1 MDRGKTRAFW
11 IYLSGALIALA
22 ALSVLIA
29 SGTTVTWP
37 EDGMSL
43 QLSSGR
49 VLSVLPGGPAEQA
62 GLMPG
67 DMVIRADGR
76 DLADSR
82 FYRGRQAGDTV
93 WLTVLQGGE
102 VSDVPLTLI
111 SPSTVD
117 RFWRLI
123 PGLVAASFWGAGVAM
138 LVLRPRD
145 ETCRAFFHL
154 AYVVALTLAAGQLST
169 FNVSWGN
176 HLFVG
181 TLAVL
186 PPLLVH
192 AYSRLVAPDLPR
204 IRMLLPW
211 LSGTSAL
218 FLLPDLA
225 LLVLFGRHAHT
236 VPVWLVWRRTL
247 LLYLGASTLCVI
259 IGMVYAYATTRQ
271 GPVRRRLRVVA
282 CAVVVGFLPL
292 VLLSLLPEIL
302 WGTSSG
308 VPFQFT
314 FPFLLFLPFAHVYV
328 ITRYDLRLLDRVINR
343 SLVVFTLGLVW
354 GGVYLALTAIGLRLL
369 RDAPLLYP
377 VVGLVTTV
385 IMALLLTPLRAR
397 IQQSVDRLFYG
408 GWYDYRR
415 VIVEVSR
422 ALSGVV
428 SREALGEHLVLPVV
442 NGLRLRGAALYL
454 HCGDTGEFRRIA
466 QHGLDLPDEAVDL
479 QPVEDGAEADV
490 VPAPAGWQQRGVAWV
505 LALRRREAEPVGW
518 LLLGGKREDDF
529 FEGADGGILQTLQEQ
544 ATLAAENVLLFED
557 LQQTAR
563 ALEAAQQRLLSAR
576 EEERRLLAW
585 ELHDGP
591 LQDLIALSYT
601 LYNSRRAARDCA
613 PEIGQRLDAARL
625 EALRIK
631 NVLREVCR
639 DLRSD
644 LLDLLGLGAALRHHV
659 HDLIRSHEV
668 IIYLD
673 LPPGHIELP
682 DAVEIAL
689 FRICQEA
696 LANAVAHA
704 RVREVWVCL
713 GLDEDTYDLG
723 IWDHGQGFTVPPR
736 LEALALQGHFGL
748 MTMRERATAVGA
760 QFEVCARPGHGTQ
773 IRVWGSVHQAHE
785 GSASPNTLER
795 SRI

>member
-1 MDRGKTRAFW
+1 M
-11 IYLSGALIALA
+11 LA
-22 ALSVLIA
+22 
-29 SGTTVTWP
+29 
-37 EDGMSL
+37 
-43 QLSSGR
+43 
-49 VLSVLPGGPAEQA
+49 
-62 GLMPG
+62 
-67 DMVIRADGR
+67 
-76 DLADSR
+76 
-82 FYRGRQAGDTV
+82 
-93 WLTVLQGGE
+93 
-102 VSDVPLTLI
+102 
-111 SPSTVD
+111 
-117 RFWRLI
+117 
-123 PGLVAASFWGAGVAM
+123 
-138 LVLRPRD
+138 LRPRD
-145 ETCRAFFHL
+145 ETCQAFFHL
-154 AYVVALTLAAGQLST
+154 GYVVTLTLAAGQLST
-169 FNVSWGN
+169 FNVTWGN
-176 HLFVG
+176 HLFVT

-186 PPLLVH
+186 PPLLVR
-192 AYSRLVAPDLPR
+192 AYGRLVAPDLPQ

-218 FLLPDLA
+218 LLLPDLA

-236 VPVWLVWRRTL
+236 VPVWSVWRQVL
-247 LLYLGASTLCVI
+247 LLYLGVSTLCVI
-259 IGMVYAYATTRQ
+259 IGMIYAYATTRQ
-271 GPVRRRLRVVA
+271 ATVRRRLRGVA
-282 CAVVVGFLPL
+282 FAVVVGFLPL

-314 FPFLLFLPFAHVYV
+314 FPFLLFLPLAHVYV
-328 ITRYDLRLLDRVINR
+328 ITRYDLRPFDRVVNR
-343 SLVVFTLGLVW
+343 SLVVFLLGLVW
-354 GGVYLALTAIGLRLL
+354 SGVYLALTAIGLRLL
-369 RDAPLLYP
+369 CDAPLLYP
-377 VVGLVTTV
+377 VVGLMTTV

-397 IQQSVDRLFYG
+397 IQQGVARLFYG
-408 GWYDYRR
+408 GWYDYRL
-415 VIVEVSR
+415 VIAEVSR
-422 ALSGVV
+422 ALSAVV

-454 HCGDTGEFRRIA
+454 RSAETDEFRRVA

-479 QPVEDGAEADV
+479 QPVEDRAEADV
-490 VPAPAGWQQRGVAWV
+490 APAPEGWQQQGVAWA
-505 LALRRREAEPVGW
+505 LALRRREAAPVGW

-529 FEGADGGILQTLQEQ
+529 FEDADGGILQTLQEQ

-563 ALEAAQQRLLSAR
+563 ALEAAQQRLLTAR

-601 LYNSRRAARDCA
+601 LYNSRLAARDCA
-613 PEIGQRLDAARL
+613 PEIGQRLESARL
-625 EALRIK
+625 EVLRIK
-631 NVLREVCR
+631 NVLHEVCR

-644 LLDLLGLGAALRHHV
+644 LLDLLGLGAALRRHV
-659 HDLIRSHEV
+659 HDLIQSHEV
-668 IIYLD
+668 VIYLD

-704 RVREVWVCL
+704 GVREVWVCL
-713 GLDEDTYDLG
+713 ELDEDTYVLR
-723 IWDHGQGFTVPPR
+723 IWDHGQGFTVPSR

-760 QFEVCARPGHGTQ
+760 QFEVRARPGHGTQ
-773 IRVWGSVHQAHE
+773 LRVWGSVHQAHE
-785 GSASPNTLER
+785 ASASPNTLER